1 MRYKKVKREEGICQY
16 CDLGEIEDEKNFFW
30 PCTKYSGLRN
40 NFITNVK
47 YTNLEGKFFKG
58 ELKLEYIL
66 SLSELMSLAAP
77 FIKQSLAM
85 RKVDSTAAQ
94 VI

>member
-16 CDLGEIEDEKNFFW
+16 CDLGEIEDENHFFW
-30 PCTKYSGLRN
+30 LVLN
-40 NFITNVK
+40 IQ
-47 YTNLEGKFFKG
+47 FKG